1 MIAMLRGRLVGREA
15 PRGVLDVQGVGW
27 EVFAPSRAL
36 DAWAAAEEAV
46 TVFVSTQVRED
57 AIQLFGFPTELER
70 KAFEVVLS
78 VDGFGP
84 RLALAALD
92 ALPAGELQRAV
103 EADDAR
109 TLARI
114 PGVGAKK
121 AQRLVL
127 ELKGKLPVG
136 FEVAPGAA
144 RTKVVAQPADPLPLA
159 LAQLEYGKSEIDRA
173 LSALADQGL
182 GVDAPLDARLKA
194 ALAALAGAR

>member
-1 MIAMLRGRLVGREA
+1 MLRGTLVAREA
-15 PRGVLDVQGVGW
+15 PRGVVDVQGVGW
-27 EVFAPSRAL
+27 EVFATARAL
-36 DAWAAAEEAV
+36 DGWAAAAEPV

-57 AIQLFGFPTELER
+57 AIQLFGFPTDLER
-70 KAFEVVLS
+70 KAFEVVMS

-84 RLALAALD
+84 RLALATLD
-92 ALPAGELQRAV
+92 ALPAGELHRAV

-121 AQRLVL
+121 AQRLAL

-136 FEVAPGAA
+136 FDVPAGAA
-144 RTKVVAQPADPLPLA
+144 RTKVAAQPADPLPLA

-173 LSALADQGL
+173 LSALGDQGL
-182 GVDAPLDARLKA
+182 GPDAPLDARLKA
-194 ALAALAGAR
+194 ALGVLAGAR

>member
-1 MIAMLRGRLVGREA
+1 MIAMLRGKLVARDA
-15 PRGVLDVQGVGW
+15 PRGIVDVQGVGW
-27 EVFAPSRAL
+27 EVFATARAL
-36 DAWAAAEEAV
+36 DAWGAADEAV

-57 AIQLFGFPTELER
+57 AIQLFGFPTDLER
-70 KAFEVVLS
+70 RAFEVVMS

-84 RLALAALD
+84 RLALATLD
-92 ALPAGELQRAV
+92 ALPAGELHRAV

-121 AQRLVL
+121 AQRLAL

-136 FEVAPGAA
+136 FDVVPGAA
-144 RTKVVAQPADPLPLA
+144 RTRVAAPADPLPLA

-173 LSALADQGL
+173 LSVLGEQGL
-182 GVDAPLDARLKA
+182 GVDAPLEARLKA
-194 ALAALAGAR
+194 ALVALAGAR